1 MVFAYRWV
9 GVHTLGV
16 SCNLLVVG
24 RGGYYKSFTLLF
36 YRVTNDYPPP
46 SPMALSSQGLS
57 FRNAIELLQ
66 QRQRPISIGLEDS
79 WDRIFHRH
87 VMEAEAREK
96 ITRETFN
103 AKLAHPLATKL
114 RKQIS
119 EWAKAFRDQDLIEVC
134 QRFDADSKDPEA
146 PPVMTSSLIRYVKAQ
161 LRYLG
166 VFSNNHIAGGG
177 LPVMGELQWED
188 VSHHVEA
195 HVFELIFDLCL
206 MAAPDYREGDSAVSQ
221 RLASLR
227 FLQPHHW
234 CVDFLHQNSSRRG
247 YGREWELAQRELCRI
262 VEYSCPR
269 DMIDCVR
276 ACVRLV
282 ALCVEASMARRG
294 QSANFGADDLLA
306 ALTWV
311 VVQAN
316 PPRLASR
323 MWFMSYYLRMDD
335 TYGIGEGGY
344 CLTQLASAV
353 KFAKECDA
361 SVLADITDEEF
372 THGLEIHSLTQAFID
387 ASAEGNVVA
396 MKQLEEDGA
405 DANGLSTDQQNTALT
420 CAIYAKHLEAVK
432 FLMNLPNIDPNIR
445 ICPNYSLHYSN
456 NLHCHETPLMVAA
469 RAGDME
475 CVLLLVGHPLTDRTV
490 VCSEGLSA
498 LGHAKCQQ
506 QCDKFLAVLAADP
519 QNVNLVQATA
529 ARKSLFVAA
538 LLLQGEDPNILDS
551 QGKFTPLMIA
561 TLKGDFACMEAL
573 LKHPSINVNQCN
585 IEGES
590 PLMYCVQQEGYAT
603 PDSQVQ
609 AAVEL
614 LVGGADRYTRDHQGR
629 TALDWAERFG
639 SVRLAD
645 VLRYS
650 PDEVQI
656 YNLAR
661 ERNARGVFAL
671 LQHGVN
677 PDERSPTHGF
687 TALEAAIFNQ
697 DEDVVRVLTSPP
709 AVLSSALSLHRRVR
723 RSVVDVNLP
732 GASYITPLMQA
743 VQICREQMILL
754 LLSRGVDRYVSTPD
768 GQTALSLA
776 KMRNI
781 QSVVDILEYDPKRS
795 SICLAA
801 ASCDWG
807 QVKALHKQ
815 RVSLNSRHYIRTR
828 AGWHHENFT
837 PLLACCSHNHVRLM
851 QWLLESGADVNV
863 GNGMGQTPLMY
874 ASVQGQEEL
883 ILSLLKAGA
892 IRSCTDVQGRNA
904 VWWAGQSRAPNRD
917 ALVAVIQNDP
927 SVSSIAVATAAGRIE
942 DVIALVCQGI
952 NPEET
957 TAVDLGAL
965 FVAPFVQDVPD
976 IEAKRNLFR
985 STFDPSVLYLT
996 PLAVAAIF
1004 GRDRV
1009 VKELLQ
1015 NEILHIKVNGR
1026 DGLKRT
1032 PLMYACRFGNLSTA
1046 LLLLQEGAR
1055 RYSHDCQGMTAASH
1069 AIISGDI
1076 SIAALINADPDR
1088 ITLQQV
1094 SGEGKLLLMLGL
1106 LKQGVNVNESL
1117 PGGNRVCSPLMAAT
1131 ASKRHEP
1138 VEILLERPELDIDA
1152 RNSRGETALMI
1163 GARVGALGIC
1173 RMLIMAGANPD
1184 AYDING
1190 LTAEHHAYKA
1200 GHKNMVSIIY
1210 ITVSQAAA
1218 ATTTT

>member
-1 MVFAYRWV
+1 MLTISSYAW
-9 GVHTLGV
+9 
-16 SCNLLVVG
+16 
-24 RGGYYKSFTLLF
+24 
-36 YRVTNDYPPP
+36 
-46 SPMALSSQGLS
+46 LSLQGMS

-66 QRQRPISIGLEDS
+66 QCQRPISIELEDS

-87 VMEAEAREK
+87 IIEAEAREK

-103 AKLAHPLATKL
+103 QKLAHPLASKL

-119 EWAKAFRDQDLIEVC
+119 EWVKAFRDQDLVEVC
-134 QRFDADSKDPEA
+134 SRFDADSKDPEA
-146 PPVMTSSLIRYVKAQ
+146 PPVMTLSLIRYVEAQ
-161 LRYLG
+161 LRDLG
-166 VFSNNHIAGGG
+166 VFSNDHIAGGG

-195 HVFELIFDLCL
+195 HVFEHIFDLCL
-206 MAAPDYREGDSAVSQ
+206 MAAPDYRDGDAAVAQ

-234 CVDFLHQNSSRRG
+234 CVDFLPQNSSQRG

-262 VEYSCPR
+262 VEYRCPR

-316 PPRLASR
+316 PPRLTSR
-323 MWFMSYYLRMDD
+323 MWFMSYYLRTDD

-344 CLTQLASAV
+344 CLTQLVSAV
-353 KFAKECDA
+353 EFAKECDA
-361 SVLADITDEEF
+361 SVLADITDDEF
-372 THGLEIHSLTQAFID
+372 ARGLEVHSLTQAFID

-396 MKQLEEDGA
+396 MKQLLKDGA

-420 CAIYAKHLEAVK
+420 RAICAKHLKAVK
-432 FLMNLPNIDPNIR
+432 FLMKLPNIAPNMR
-445 ICPNYSLHYSN
+445 ICPNYVLHYCN

-469 RAGDME
+469 RLGYME
-475 CVLLLVGHPLTDRTV
+475 CVLLLVGHPFTDRTL
-490 VCSEGLSA
+490 VCAEGLTA
-498 LGHAKCQQ
+498 LDHAKCQQ
-506 QCDKFLAVLAADP
+506 QCEKLLAVLAANP

-529 ARKSLFVAA
+529 AGKSLFVEA

-561 TLKGDFACMEAL
+561 TLKGDFAIMEVL
-573 LKHPSINVNQCN
+573 LKHPSISLNYCN
-585 IEGES
+585 ADGES
-590 PLMYCVQQEGYAT
+590 PLMYCVQRDGHAT
-603 PDSQVQ
+603 PDSQVE

-614 LVGGADRYTRDHQGR
+614 LVGGADRYTLDHQGR

-656 YNLAR
+656 YDLAK

-671 LQHGVN
+671 LQHGVD
-677 PDERSPTHGF
+677 PDQRSPTHRF

-697 DEDVVRVLTSPP
+697 DEDVVRVLTSSP
-709 AVLSSALSLHRRVR
+709 AVLSTTLSSHHRVR
-723 RSVVDVNLP
+723 RSVADVNLP
-732 GASYITPLMQA
+732 GARYMTPLMHAIQM
-743 VQICREQMILL
+743 CREQMILL
-754 LLSRGVDRYVSTPD
+754 LLSRGADRYISTPS
-768 GQTALSLA
+768 GQTAISLA

-781 QSVVDILEYDPKRS
+781 QLVVDILEHDPKRS
-795 SICLAA
+795 SICFAA
-801 ASCDWG
+801 ATCDWG

-815 RVSLNSRHYIRTR
+815 GVSLNSRHYIRTR
-828 AGWHHENFT
+828 AGWHHDSFT
-837 PLLACCSHNHVRLM
+837 PLIACCSHGHVPLM
-851 QWLLESGADVNV
+851 QWLLEAGADVNV
-863 GNGMGQTPLMY
+863 RNVMGQTPLMH
-874 ASVQGQEEL
+874 ASLQGEEEL

-892 IRSCTDVQGRNA
+892 NRYFTDMQGRNA

-917 ALVAVIQNDP
+917 ALVSLIRNDP
-927 SVSSIAVATAAGRIE
+927 SVGSIAVAAAAGHIE

-952 NPEET
+952 NPEDT
-957 TAVDLGAL
+957 AAVDLGAL
-965 FVAPFVQDVPD
+965 FAALFVQDVPD
-976 IEAKRNLFR
+976 IAAKRNLFR
-985 STFDPSVLYLT
+985 STFDPSVLHLT

-1004 GRDRV
+1004 GRDRI

-1015 NEILHIKVNGR
+1015 SEILHVKVNGR
-1026 DGLKRT
+1026 DGLRRT

-1055 RYSHDCQGMTAASH
+1055 RYSHDCQGMTATSH

-1106 LKQGVNVNESL
+1106 LKQGVDVNESL
-1117 PGGNRVCSPLMAAT
+1117 PRGSRICSPLMAAT
-1131 ASKRHEP
+1131 ASKQQQA

-1152 RNSRGETALMI
+1152 RNSREETALML
-1163 GARVGALGIC
+1163 GARAGALGIC
-1173 RMLIMAGANPD
+1173 RALIMAGANPD
-1184 AYDING
+1184 AHDLKG
-1190 LTAEHHAYKA
+1190 LTAEHHAYRV
-1200 GHKNMVSIIY
+1200 GHKNMVSE
-1210 ITVSQAAA
+1210 ITVMYYHLNSKLH
-1218 ATTTT
+1218 